1 MTHTGPQEYVTY
13 VPDLRIHNTNTGPG
27 KNVKLQTGPEEFDRI
42 LEICNTCICSI
53 YMLIATGFE
62 AMMLRKLHSE
72 GSNQR
77 CGTGS
82 QGRRKYGCPCENFE
96 AFM

>member
-1 MTHTGPQEYVTY
+1 
-13 VPDLRIHNTNTGPG
+13 
-27 KNVKLQTGPEEFDRI
+27 
-42 LEICNTCICSI
+42 
-53 YMLIATGFE
+53 MLIATGFE